1 MAGHNFKVVLLGEGT
16 VLNNY
21 IVEQDSSMTLKT
33 GDFVQGVWGRLQQ
46 CFVTLKTSLSQS
58 I

>member
-33 GDFVQGVWGRLQQ
+33 GDFVQDVWGRLRQ
-46 CFVTLKTSLSQS
+46 CFVMLKTSLSQS